1 MEYNNK
7 KEKEKESEEGIINM
21 VPKSINISNKFL
33 CDKNTTPHKFYRK
46 NSLSIN
52 TLNIPSNIGE
62 KDYTKNSILNIVRVD
77 KYKYNLKF
85 EDSNSTA
92 TKSSI
97 NDKLKKVTFSTV
109 EIIRVENYKK
119 YNKLN
124 AIKRSNNNS
133 WIDYNNCLIF

>member
-1 MEYNNK
+1 MEYNN
-7 KEKEKESEEGIINM
+7 EKEKESEEGIINM

-33 CDKNTTPHKFYRK
+33 CNKKTTPHKFYRK

-62 KDYTKNSILNIVRVD
+62 KDYTKNSILNTVRVD

-119 YNKLN
+119 YKKLN

>member
-1 MEYNNK
+1 MEYNN
-7 KEKEKESEEGIINM
+7 EKEKESEEGIINM

-33 CDKNTTPHKFYRK
+33 CDKKTTPHKFYRK

-62 KDYTKNSILNIVRVD
+62 KDYTKNSILNTVRVD

-97 NDKLKKVTFSTV
+97 NDKIKKVTFSTV
-109 EIIRVENYKK
+109 EIIRIANYKS

-124 AIKRSNNNS
+124 TVKRNDNIVRDN
-133 WIDYNNCLIF
+133 YNNCLIF

>member
-1 MEYNNK
+1 MKYNN
-7 KEKEKESEEGIINM
+7 EKEKESEEGIINM
-21 VPKSINISNKFL
+21 VPKSINIYNKFL
-33 CDKNTTPHKFYRK
+33 CDKKTTPHKFYKK

-62 KDYTKNSILNIVRVD
+62 KDYSKNSILNTVRVD
-77 KYKYNLKF
+77 KYKYKLKF

-124 AIKRSNNNS
+124 AIKKSINNS
-133 WIDYNNCLIF
+133 WIDYNDCLIF

>member
-33 CDKNTTPHKFYRK
+33 CDKKTTPHKFYRK

-62 KDYTKNSILNIVRVD
+62 KGYTKNSILNTVRVD

-109 EIIRVENYKK
+109 EIIRNII
-119 YNKLN
+119 N
-124 AIKRSNNNS
+124 
-133 WIDYNNCLIF
+133 

>member
-1 MEYNNK
+1 
-7 KEKEKESEEGIINM
+7 M

-33 CDKNTTPHKFYRK
+33 CDKKTTPHKFYRK

-62 KDYTKNSILNIVRVD
+62 KDYTKNSILNTVRVD

-92 TKSSI
+92 TKFSI